1 LAISSNFIM
10 GCGGSKTA
18 EERAAERMDAEIAKT
33 AAADAEAERQKIK
46 LLLLGVLHA
55 GIGWRTDCRFTGS
68 LCDVQALEN
77 LARAQSSNK

>member
-1 LAISSNFIM
+1 M

-46 LLLLGVLHA
+46 LLLLGA
-55 GIGWRTDCRFTGS
+55 CAI
-68 LCDVQALEN
+68 
-77 LARAQSSNK
+77 

>member
-1 LAISSNFIM
+1 M

-46 LLLLGVLHA
+46 LLLLGASARPLPPTFQCSHC
-55 GIGWRTDCRFTGS
+55 DELCCR
-68 LCDVQALEN
+68 LW
-77 LARAQSSNK
+77 